1 MAKRQVSL
9 ASLEKEWAKDPN
21 RDSEGELR
29 ATVAEELKDPGVI
42 REMLKEGFDPSA
54 DRLGLMEDD
63 VQLIGNNFDN
73 MQTAIRNA
81 K

>member
-1 MAKRQVSL
+1 MH
-9 ASLEKEWAKDPN
+9 
-21 RDSEGELR
+21 
-29 ATVAEELKDPGVI
+29 PGVI